1 MRAACLLWKE
11 DIRSGAYVP
20 DLNVRDF
27 AKAFDAD
34 NEELPPVP
42 LDTLRNVWLFHL
54 MIGDELLNVHIVQTD
69 MVSIE
74 TQAIE
79 PVTAS

>member
-1 MRAACLLWKE
+1 VRAACLLWKE